1 MKKIIAFLVIFL
13 LLMICSG
20 FSVPGFS
27 ENSSL
32 VGVKH
37 QAFLEQWNE
46 QLKENEEYGPFIH
59 TGIFMTKD
67 EWHDGLISESGN
79 LFIDLFLD
87 SNDDDAAIWAGQM
100 IVHRSLLESYS
111 ELGSCLRSAIQ
122 NAMAISGYDDII
134 GYYEASHADEYHSLH
149 FIMSGSEKINGY
161 GENRHLTS
169 YVYESENKKNS
180 LQGYSVQ
187 EFAARFLPSVD
198 ESQIESYI
206 VHPGMDEV
214 RKKFGESVSDEQLAA
229 LQKAIEAV
237 TTLYVFPYADSISIT
252 LYCDPETSLIRS
264 YSLHSSVRG
273 GKELY
278 RNYLEIF
285 FEISDCSLPAQT
297 IELLSLMNGEEFAWR
312 DIESIRNYPM
322 GHMWETMYLC
332 DEDWCLY
339 IEDDEQGIPSVTFY
353 LYDERYERQNGWMW

>member
-1 MKKIIAFLVIFL
+1 MKKISAFLAFFL
-13 LLMICSG
+13 LFMICSG
-20 FSVPGFS
+20 FSMPVFS
-27 ENSSL
+27 ETSDP
-32 VGVKH
+32 VGVKL

-46 QLKENEEYGPFIH
+46 QLKENEEYGLFIH

-67 EWHDGLISESGN
+67 EWHDGLISENGS

-87 SNDDDAAIWAGQM
+87 SNDDDAVIIAGQM
-100 IVHRSLLESYS
+100 IVHRSLMESYS
-111 ELGSCLRSAIQ
+111 KLGSRLRSALQ
-122 NAMAISGYDDII
+122 NAKAISEYNDVI

-149 FIMSGSEKINGY
+149 FVMSGSEKINGY

-169 YVYESENKKNS
+169 YVYETENRKNS

-187 EFAARFLPSVD
+187 EFAARFLPRVD
-198 ESQIESYI
+198 ESQIEGYI
-206 VHPGMDEV
+206 VHPGLDEV
-214 RKKFGESVSDEQLAA
+214 RKMFGESGSDEQLPA
-229 LQKAIEAV
+229 LQKTIEAV

-252 LYCDPETSLIRS
+252 LYCDPATSLIRA

-278 RNYLEIF
+278 RQYLEMF
-285 FEISDCSLPAQT
+285 FEISACSLPVQT
-297 IELLSLMNGEEFAWR
+297 IDLLSLMNGEEFAWR
-312 DIESIRNYPM
+312 DIESIRNYPT
-322 GHMWETMYLC
+322 GHMWETMYLS